1 MKKNI
6 GNILLL
12 ALEKS
17 VDGFIR
23 IQDLRR
29 NPGKY
34 MYYDGWEQPLKQTT
48 LSQVIQ
54 RLREKGMIKSQVN
67 EGRIILKLTSL
78 GEEFLLTNKSEDEID
93 WDGKWRVVIFDIPEN
108 KRIVRDILRNRLK
121 MWGFLPWQK
130 SVWASKKNL
139 TKKLRSLVKELGV
152 EDWVL
157 VIESGNIK

>member
-1 MKKNI
+1 MKQSV
-6 GNILLL
+6 GNFLLL

-17 VDGFIR
+17 VEGFIR

-34 MYYDGWEQPLKQTT
+34 LYYGGWEQPLKQTT

-54 RLREKGMIKSQVN
+54 RLREKGMIASEVN
-67 EGRIILKLTSL
+67 EGKVILKLTGL
-78 GEEFLLTNKSEDEID
+78 GEEFLLTNKSEEEIE
-93 WDGKWRVVIFDIPEN
+93 WDGKWRMVIFDIPEN

-121 MWGFLPWQK
+121 MWGFVPWQK

-139 TKKLRSLVKELGV
+139 TNKLRNLVNELGV
-152 EDWVL
+152 QDWVL
-157 VIESGNIK
+157 VIESDNIK